1 MDEPRSRVGEVLAGK
16 YHLERLLGSGGMG
29 SVYEAL
35 HAFTQRRVAVKMMH
49 PHIARSRVAS
59 ERFLREARAP
69 GSIGHTGIVEVLDG
83 GHAEDG
89 SLYLVME
96 VLHGETLAAA
106 LKARRMHLQ
115 EIAPIVLEL
124 LDILDAAHAAGFVHR
139 DIKPD
144 NVFLEHAGDAEI
156 EVKLLDFG
164 VAGVIAHD
172 ALEAV
177 RDPKLTRA
185 GAVLGTP
192 LYMSPE
198 QALGRSVDARADL
211 WSVGALLYQAVSG
224 APPYDG
230 DSFQALVVSISTQ
243 EHVPIGALRPDLPPR
258 VHAVIERALRKD
270 PARRWS
276 SAREMAN
283 ALSSAVEGRS
293 TAHDVNTLGMSALP
307 SEPSAPFKAASA
319 RPVERLT
326 ALRMVLLGMGAVIVF
341 GAIAYMVTLGP
352 RSRHAEPVVE
362 PVAETATIEAVA
374 EPSPA
379 AATEQARAAAP
390 AQAAA
395 QSPVHTA
402 HAPAAAVAPAA
413 IEVKEASPAPQAQE
427 ALPVPAPVP
436 VTAPAPPPAHGLSS
450 EALASVLSAAQ
461 GELQRCYEHS
471 MVAALTSGQ
480 PALPALAYD
489 VSLRVSPA
497 GRVERAQVTS
507 TSNSPPPAIRACLQA
522 AIDGLR
528 FPAAGAASEARFPV
542 VFQPAVVG
550 P

>member
-96 VLHGETLAAA
+96 VLRGETLAAA

-144 NVFLEHAGDAEI
+144 NVFLEHAGDDEI

-164 VAGVIAHD
+164 VAGVLAHD
-172 ALEAV
+172 ALDHAG
-177 RDPKLTRA
+177 DPKLTRA

-198 QALGRSVDARADL
+198 QALGRIVDARADL

-224 APPYDG
+224 APPYGG

-270 PARRWS
+270 PQKRWS
-276 SAREMAN
+276 SAQEMAT
-283 ALSSAVEGRS
+283 ALASAVEGRS
-293 TAHDVNTLGMSALP
+293 TAHDANTLGMSALP
-307 SEPSAPFKAASA
+307 SEPSAPLRAPGAPKA
-319 RPVERLT
+319 ERLS
-326 ALRMVLLGMGAVIVF
+326 ALRMVLLGMGSVIVL
-341 GAIAYMVTLGP
+341 GAIAYMITLGP
-352 RSRHAEPVVE
+352 GSSRAESEVE
-362 PVAETATIEAVA
+362 AVAETATIEPVV
-374 EPSPA
+374 EPSSA
-379 AATEQARAAAP
+379 AAKEMRAASGHAM
-390 AQAAA
+390 A

-402 HAPAAAVAPAA
+402 DAPPAAVAPEA
-413 IEVKEASPAPQAQE
+413 IEVEEASPEPPPQA
-427 ALPVPAPVP
+427 ALSVPAPVP
-436 VTAPAPPPAHGLSS
+436 FTAPAPPPALGLSS
-450 EALASVLSAAQ
+450 EALAGVLGTAQ

-507 TSNSPPPAIRACLQA
+507 TSANAPPAIRACLQA

-528 FPAAGAASEARFPV
+528 FPTAAAASEARFPV